1 MSTEM
6 IEQKLSELAQRV
18 EVLEGKKAEKE
29 KGGWQA
35 IAGQAKH
42 DEHFREAMQLGAEL
56 RAKANAEGH

>member
-18 EVLEGKKAEKE
+18 EALEGKKAEKK

>member
-1 MSTEM
+1 MSTEA
-6 IEQKLSELAQRV
+6 IEQKLTDLAQRV
-18 EVLEGKKAEKE
+18 EALEGKKADKK

-42 DEHFREAMQLGAEL
+42 DTHFREAMQLGAEL